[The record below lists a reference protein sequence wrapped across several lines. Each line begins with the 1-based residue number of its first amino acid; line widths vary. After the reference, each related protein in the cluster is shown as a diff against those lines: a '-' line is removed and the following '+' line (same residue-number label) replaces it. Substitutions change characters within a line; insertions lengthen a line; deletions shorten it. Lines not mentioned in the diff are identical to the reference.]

1 MGDGVE
7 NGVEGKRRLVKMMSG
22 KSAEAGKGDGW
33 RMARKLVGDL
43 SSRCILYI

>member
-22 KSAEAGKGDGW
+22 KSAEAGKDDGW
-33 RMARKLVGDL
+33 KIARKLVRVMGGEWRE
-43 SSRCILYI
+43 SW